1 MTNIK
6 ILQTPEFLKTSIP
19 EECIPKRF
27 AVATNILLCAVMD
40 HAEKGFLL
48 FNYEPEK
55 WNQWYPYFSSISGK
69 YIFNGST
76 YGDLVDAFEK
86 DIVRRSD
93 VQARIGKAEK
103 NFLELLGVTNGNFSI
118 ELSPIPSEMW
128 LKYSKTQDVWTFYYM
143 EFLMVKQLPKIN
155 FDALNSN
162 VIDFLPMTDEIIQE
176 VLQTGRYRG
185 INIVDNTLDI
195 IKDKTLLNKL
205 LRNAITL

>member
-1 MTNIK
+1 MST
-6 ILQTPEFLKTSIP
+6 QQ
-19 EECIPKRF
+19 
-27 AVATNILLCAVMD
+27 
-40 HAEKGFLL
+40 
-48 FNYEPEK
+48 
-55 WNQWYPYFSSISGK
+55 NQLRSDG
-69 YIFNGST
+69 
-76 YGDLVDAFEK
+76 
-86 DIVRRSD
+86 SD

-103 NFLELLGVTNGNFSI
+103 NFLELLGVTEGNFSI

>member
-1 MTNIK
+1 MEN
-6 ILQTPEFLKTSIP
+6 
-19 EECIPKRF
+19 
-27 AVATNILLCAVMD
+27 
-40 HAEKGFLL
+40 
-48 FNYEPEK
+48 
-55 WNQWYPYFSSISGK
+55 
-69 YIFNGST
+69 IFNGST

-103 NFLELLGVTNGNFSI
+103 NFLELLGVTEGNFSI

>member
-1 MTNIK
+1 M
-6 ILQTPEFLKTSIP
+6 
-19 EECIPKRF
+19 
-27 AVATNILLCAVMD
+27 
-40 HAEKGFLL
+40 
-48 FNYEPEK
+48 
-55 WNQWYPYFSSISGK
+55 
-69 YIFNGST
+69 
-76 YGDLVDAFEK
+76 DAFEK

-103 NFLELLGVTNGNFSI
+103 NFLELLGATDGNFSI

-162 VIDFLPMTDEIIQE
+162 LIDFLPMTDEIIQE